1 MALAAVNDMTEV
13 KLFAT
18 CLAEEFFP
26 TAIDA
31 TKKILTDLKLK
42 VTPLRST
49 FCCGQAPFNEGLRK
63 EALTLA
69 RGFLKAC
76 EPGVPIVIPSGS
88 CASMVKM
95 FFSDLLADDPGLLH
109 KARTIRPWI
118 FELSQF
124 LVNVLK
130 VKYIGARYPHQVAYH
145 PACHLTRELG
155 VGDEPRLLLSAVRE
169 LKLVEFRN
177 PEECCGF
184 GGMFSV
190 KFPHISLAMAQDKIE
205 RLKESGADTVVAND
219 CGCLMQ
225 LGGTMHRQG
234 VPIQTRHIAEV
245 LAAR

>member
-1 MALAAVNDMTEV
+1 MTEV

-26 TAIDA
+26 AAVKA
-31 TKKILTDLKLK
+31 TEKILVDLRLK
-42 VTPLRST
+42 VFPLHKT
-49 FCCGQAPFNEGLRK
+49 FCCGQAPFNEGLRE
-63 EALTLA
+63 EAVALA
-69 RGFLKAC
+69 AGFLKAC
-76 EPGVPIVIPSGS
+76 EPGAPIVIPSGS
-88 CASMVKM
+88 CTAMVKI
-95 FFSDLLADDPGLLH
+95 FYRDLLAGEPALLER
-109 KARTIRPWI
+109 AAAIGPWVC
-118 FELSQF
+118 ELSQF

-130 VKYIGARYPHQVAYH
+130 VKYVGARYPHKVAYH
-145 PACHLTRELG
+145 PSCHLARELR
-155 VGDEPRLLLSAVRE
+155 VGNEPRILLSAVRD

-205 RLKESGADTVVAND
+205 RLKESGADTLVAND

-234 VPIQTRHIAEV
+234 VAIQTRHIAEV

>member
-1 MALAAVNDMTEV
+1 MTEI

-26 TAIDA
+26 SAIEA
-31 TKKILTDLKLK
+31 AKKILEQLKLK
-42 VTPLRST
+42 VTPLRRT
-49 FCCGQAPFNEGLRK
+49 FCCGQAPFNEGLRD
-63 EALTLA
+63 EALALA
-69 RGFLKAC
+69 RDFLAAC

-88 CASMVKM
+88 CASMVKI
-95 FFSDLLADDPGLLH
+95 FYGDLLAGRQTLLDR
-109 KARTIRPWI
+109 ATALRPWI

-130 VKYIGARYPHQVAYH
+130 VKYLGARYPHRVAYH
-145 PACHLTRELG
+145 PACHLTRELR
-155 VGDEPRLLLSAVRE
+155 VVDEPRILLSAVRE

-184 GGMFSV
+184 GGMFAV
-190 KFPHISLAMAQDKIE
+190 KFPHISLAMAQDKVA
-205 RLKESGADTVVAND
+205 RLKESGADTLVAND